1 MTSAPTSSPPSPP
14 ASPPAATTTSTAPST
29 DSLRGRVALVT
40 GAAKS
45 LGADIVRRLAGSG
58 AHVIVNYF
66 HSVEQAE
73 SLRTELEEAGHSCE
87 FIRASVAKTSEIDRM
102 FDLIQERHGG
112 LDFLI
117 NNAAGGAFLPLFDV
131 DDTYWQRAWSTN
143 VMGAYHCSRRA
154 AELMAGRRGASI
166 LCLSSVGARQ
176 PVQGYGPGG
185 VTKAALES
193 LVRYLAL
200 ELVGE
205 GIRVNTVL
213 LGSVVSEILVNLD
226 GPAAVPGGPAENS
239 ELMSRTL
246 STPEAARLIVHLL
259 HEDTAFITGQ
269 TVVADGGISIGGM
282 QGLRLHSRLADRVTV
297 PARRRPVPAASV
309 TAPPAVTTPPVVDLP
324 APEPPAAAYAAPG
337 PAPMSAP
344 ASAPTPAPA
353 AAPVTVTSPE
363 PEPDRAPE
371 HDPGAVAVVGLGLA
385 LPGANN
391 TAEFWDRLR
400 EGALISSEPSAFDL
414 KHFWAPTREDTD
426 AFYVREAGYLH
437 DFVPDP
443 ASLTEPDGNA
453 GHPGWPRTTRW
464 LRHCAVQALAGV
476 RTRPADRW
484 LAATTG
490 IHDQT
495 GLGPQGVVLGDEYR
509 RMVREA
515 IPAGG
520 DGEWLAELA
529 DHAIGAHYGG
539 DGGNPRDYLPASV
552 SRNALRGLIP
562 AEAQHLTLDAACASG
577 LFALDAAVKALR
589 EGSCD
594 VALVGGTSIIEP
606 IGFTLF
612 CRAQGISMSGRIRP
626 FDRAADGTIIG
637 EGAVTL
643 ALKSYAR
650 AVADGDRILGVV
662 RGTGLAADGRGKGI
676 HAPATRGQELAIS
689 RAWADAGVE
698 ADDVDWVVAHGTGT
712 PVGDEIELRSLLS
725 RLGPRRRACLL
736 TSNKQVFGHTGVL
749 AGLVSVAHALV
760 ALDRGAVPGQPVVT
774 DPHPLLEDG
783 ARLTVPVEDVPWPAD
798 DARPRVVGVS
808 SFGLGGADAHVVLSD
823 RVPAA
828 APVRRQGG
836 DAAAGT
842 EDLVVVGW
850 NTHLPGLDR
859 ARVPAWLRGDGPFPE
874 AGFGTPY
881 PLPSPREV
889 RIPPLTMRHMDAAHL
904 MVLQALRPLLDDL
917 GEAGTGLRP
926 TTAVMVGATLPT
938 THNTRAA
945 LRVHAAECASAF
957 DLLPDP
963 AQAEKLREYLA
974 KGMAASEGVIP
985 GGLNEDDFTGAVSC
999 ILSGRA
1005 ANYYDFRGMGT
1016 SLYAQRDSA
1025 HTAVDLALR
1034 QLRHRACD
1042 LALVGAVCLRPISGW
1057 DRHLAGL
1064 VPEGRTIAEGA
1075 AVLAVTRLSTAL
1087 EHHLPVLGTLSTAL
1101 DGAGAGAGSG
1111 SGSGDAGAPAHSL
1124 PVLAGAGHTYLSLD
1138 ALLTVVRAVVTGTDT
1153 VVTPAAP
1160 GSPPIRFT
1168 RPTVPPHR
1176 GQDREEAEPLRNGS
1190 GDLAADRKTEPGDLT
1205 PDRPAPEQSD
1215 PDRPVAERGDPTPT
1229 APKHSAS
1236 DRTVAQR
1243 PGPDGTVAEGRA
1255 PARTVAQR
1263 PDPARTVPE
1272 RGDPTPTA
1280 PERGAPDRT
1289 LAQRGTADLAVAE
1302 GCVPDRTAAQ
1312 RPGPNR
1318 PVAERGD
1325 PDPTAPERGAP
1336 DLTRA
1341 QRGSPDR
1348 TLAEGCAPDRT
1359 AAQRPD
1365 PARTVAERGDPDPA
1379 APERG
1384 APDLAGAQRGAPD
1397 RTVAGHSAPDR
1408 AAPDP
1413 SGTFAGRRQT
1423 FRLVPVPA
1431 PPPRGGP
1438 AAPSLSPGTVVLTD
1452 VPDLAAAVTGRDVAV
1467 WSPRPGCTAATHVP
1481 AEEAPRALAGLPF
1494 VPRHIRVLSRL
1505 PAPGSGSDDADA
1517 LRMEELQDLTFTT
1530 LQAALPA
1537 LRSGGSLGG
1546 VLLGEL
1552 PDDLPPPLSGLFSG
1566 LVRSVRAEVPQCGGV
1581 LLLTDAPD
1589 AATALEQL
1597 ARAGAAEAPAHT
1609 LACRGGAWSTLAV
1622 ADDDT
1627 APPPERNAPL
1637 PPGAVVVAFGGAR
1650 GITPELLQALARTT
1664 DRPHLYVVGRTPPAE
1679 SGDALPPQAAF
1690 IAAER
1695 RERPGASV
1703 GELRATYEK
1712 AQARLEVRRTVERLT
1727 ELCGPDR
1734 VHHRVCDVL
1743 DADGTAAVVHE
1754 VLDRHGQIDLLVNTV
1769 LDLRSRA
1776 LHAKT
1781 LADFRAVRATKAA
1794 GYRNLKRALA
1804 GRPPR
1809 IWCNFSTLATL
1820 APAPGDPDYCAV
1832 NEYLAYAS
1840 AWAQR
1845 HGPDGHQEFAIL
1857 WSGWREVG
1865 VASSATMRETLE
1877 RNRMDAYISTAQGRA
1892 QFLSA
1897 LARPPAGGVVFFI
1910 REEERVLLARRGIS
1924 TYGSTAEPPVPA
1936 PDAPPPAPPDPA
1948 LTTPLLDGVLHR
1960 GDTWAVYTKTWDP
1973 RTLAERDGRWMRHH
1987 RVNGEYTLP
1996 GTFVL
2001 EAAAAAAAP
2010 LCPGLVV
2017 TGFRGLV
2024 CRTSVTV
2031 RLAGPPRTV
2040 AVEARVTSRG
2050 RDRAEVAVRMTAHR
2064 LGRNGKV
2071 LRFDDLLC
2079 ETTVVLADR
2088 FRTLPRPPDSSS
2100 YEPEPDFAMP
2110 VYSPDPPISLTGP
2123 FAGTRDYAL
2132 GPDGSSAGFALD
2144 HAAWAPALAGM
2155 TVPALL
2161 LDAMA
2166 QLLLLPPRGERPPP
2180 FGPMAGL
2187 DEVDLGGP
2195 GDDCRLSAENPVIRL
2210 HHDFATG
2217 ALTAVTGDGRVLARI
2232 TGVGA
2237 HAPDHSGEVLRPGA
2251 RVPRSPL
2258 L

>member
-1 MTSAPTSSPPSPP
+1 MT
-14 ASPPAATTTSTAPST
+14 ST

-45 LGADIVRRLAGSG
+45 LGADIVRRLAEGG

-73 SLRTELEEAGHSCE
+73 LLRTELEEAGHSCE

-102 FDLIQERHGG
+102 FDLVQERHGG

-154 AELMAGRRGASI
+154 AELMAGRKGASI

-200 ELVGE
+200 ELVGQ

-239 ELMSRTL
+239 ELMGRTL

-282 QGLRLHSRLADRVTV
+282 QGLRLHSRLADRVTG
-297 PARRRPVPAASV
+297 PARRRPVPAAV
-309 TAPPAVTTPPVVDLP
+309 VATPPVVTTPPAVDLS
-324 APEPPAAAYAAPG
+324 APERPAAAYAAPA
-337 PAPMSAP
+337 PAPMPAPVPAP
-344 ASAPTPAPA
+344 ASAAAPA
-353 AAPVTVTSPE
+353 TVTSPE

-371 HDPGAVAVVGLGLA
+371 TDPGAVAVVGLGLA

-400 EGALISSEPSAFDL
+400 EGALLSSEPSAFDL

-426 AFYVREAGYLH
+426 SFYVREAGYLH

-476 RTRPADRW
+476 RRRPADRW

-539 DGGNPRDYLPASV
+539 DGGNPQDYLPASV

-562 AEAQHLTLDAACASG
+562 ADAQHLTLDAACASG

-650 AVADGDRILGVV
+650 AVADGDPILGVV

-760 ALDRGAVPGQPVVT
+760 ALERGAVPGQPVVT

-783 ARLTVPVEDVPWPAD
+783 TRLTVPVKDAPWPPE

-823 RVPAA
+823 RVPRA
-828 APVRRQGG
+828 APARRQGG
-836 DAAAGT
+836 DVAADT

-859 ARVPAWLRGDGPFPE
+859 AQVPAWLRGDGPLPE

-904 MVLQALRPLLDDL
+904 MVLQALGPLLDDL
-917 GEAGTGLRP
+917 GEPGVGLRP
-926 TTAVMVGATLPT
+926 TTAVMVGSTLPT

-945 LRVHAAECASAF
+945 LRVHAAECATTF
-957 DLLPDP
+957 DILPDP
-963 AQAEKLREYLA
+963 AHAETLKEYLT
-974 KGMAASEGVIP
+974 KGMAESEGVIP

-1064 VPEGRTIAEGA
+1064 VPEGRSIAEGA
-1075 AVLAVTRLSTAL
+1075 AVLAVTRRSTAL
-1087 EHHLPVLGTLSTAL
+1087 EHHLPVLGTLSTTVG
-1101 DGAGAGAGSG
+1101 GA
-1111 SGSGDAGAPAHSL
+1111 GSGDAGTPAHSL

-1153 VVTPAAP
+1153 VVTPAAA
-1160 GSPPIRFT
+1160 GSPAIRFT
-1168 RPTVPPHR
+1168 RPAGPPHR
-1176 GQDREEAEPLRNGS
+1176 GQDREEAEEPLRTGP
-1190 GDLAADRKTEPGDLT
+1190 GDPAPDRTEPGHLT
-1205 PDRPAPEQSD
+1205 PDR
-1215 PDRPVAERGDPTPT
+1215 
-1229 APKHSAS
+1229 
-1236 DRTVAQR
+1236 
-1243 PGPDGTVAEGRA
+1243 
-1255 PARTVAQR
+1255 
-1263 PDPARTVPE
+1263 
-1272 RGDPTPTA
+1272 TA
-1280 PERGAPDRT
+1280 PE
-1289 LAQRGTADLAVAE
+1289 
-1302 GCVPDRTAAQ
+1302 
-1312 RPGPNR
+1312 
-1318 PVAERGD
+1318 
-1325 PDPTAPERGAP
+1325 
-1336 DLTRA
+1336 
-1341 QRGSPDR
+1341 
-1348 TLAEGCAPDRT
+1348 
-1359 AAQRPD
+1359 
-1365 PARTVAERGDPDPA
+1365 
-1379 APERG
+1379 
-1384 APDLAGAQRGAPD
+1384 
-1397 RTVAGHSAPDR
+1397 HSAPDR
-1408 AAPDP
+1408 IVTERSAPGRAGSEH
-1413 SGTFAGRRQT
+1413 SGVFTGRRQT
-1423 FRLVPVPA
+1423 FRLVPAPA
-1431 PPPRGGP
+1431 PPPRGGSATP
-1438 AAPSLSPGTVVLTD
+1438 PLPPGTVVLTD
-1452 VPDLAAAVTGRDVAV
+1452 VPDLAAAVTAPDVAV
-1467 WSPRPGCTAATHVP
+1467 WSPRPGLPGATHVP
-1481 AEEAPRALAGLPF
+1481 AEEAPGALAGLPF

-1505 PAPGSGSDDADA
+1505 PVPGSGSDDADA
-1517 LRMEELQDLTFTT
+1517 TRMEELQDLTFTT

-1566 LVRSVRAEVPQCGGV
+1566 LVRSVRSEVPQCGGV

-1597 ARAGAAEAPAHT
+1597 ARAGTAEVPTHT
-1609 LACRGGAWSTLAV
+1609 LACRGGAWSALAV

-1627 APPPERNAPL
+1627 APPPAGDAPL

-1650 GITPELLQALARTT
+1650 GITPELLQAVARAT
-1664 DRPHLYVVGRTPPAE
+1664 DRPHLYVVGRTPLPDT
-1679 SGDALPPQAAF
+1679 GDALPPQAEF

-1695 RERPGASV
+1695 RGHPGASV

-1743 DADGTAAVVHE
+1743 DAEGTAALLHE
-1754 VLDRHGQIDLLVNTV
+1754 VLDRHGRIDLLVNTV

-1781 LADFRAVRATKAA
+1781 LADFRAVRATKAT

-1804 GRPPR
+1804 GRLPR

-1820 APAPGDPDYCAV
+1820 APAPGDIDYCAV

-1840 AWAQR
+1840 HRAQR

-1865 VASSATMRETLE
+1865 VASSATMRETLK
-1877 RNRMDAYISTAQGRA
+1877 RNRMDAYISTAQGCA

-1897 LARPPAGGVVFFI
+1897 VTRPPANGVAFFI

-1924 TYGSTAEPPVPA
+1924 TYGSAAEPPVPA

-1960 GDTWAVYTKTWDP
+1960 GGTWAVYTKTWDP

-2001 EAAAAAAAP
+2001 EAAAGAAAP

-2040 AVEARVTSRG
+2040 AVEARVTSRK

-2071 LRFDDLLC
+2071 LRFNDLLC

-2088 FRTLPRPPDSSS
+2088 FRTLARPPDSSS

-2132 GPDGSSAGFALD
+2132 GPDGSSARFGLD

-2180 FGPMAGL
+2180 LGPMAGL

-2195 GDDCRLSAENPVIRL
+2195 GNDCQLSAENPVIRL
-2210 HHDFATG
+2210 HCDFATG
-2217 ALTAVTGDGRVLARI
+2217 ALTAVTGYGRVLARI

-2251 RVPRSPL
+2251 RVHRSPL